1 MNLEG
6 QEINNL
12 FSIFLEDL
20 NFQFIRSK
28 KWWAVESKAT
38 YDIKKNDQRK
48 KALIQLYSFWS
59 ENRENISAHL
69 GYGIIITFVYE
80 HTAVKGEHREIW
92 ITLLL
97 RKNANEFKEFLN
109 SNPNNPKIE
118 ELNKQFFEKSE
129 EVVDGDRC

>member
-1 MNLEG
+1 
-6 QEINNL
+6 
-12 FSIFLEDL
+12 
-20 NFQFIRSK
+20 
-28 KWWAVESKAT
+28 
-38 YDIKKNDQRK
+38 
-48 KALIQLYSFWS
+48 
-59 ENRENISAHL
+59 
-69 GYGIIITFVYE
+69 
-80 HTAVKGEHREIW
+80 VKGEHREIW